1 MNPLQLEVIATQ
13 QHALDLARA
22 QTRRDAA
29 GRSLQPAFGER
40 LGRLLVGAGSRLI
53 AHGER

>member
-1 MNPLQLEVIATQ
+1 MNPLQLEGIATQ

-22 QTRRDAA
+22 QAQRDAA
-29 GRSLQPAFGER
+29 GRSLQPAFSAR

-53 AHGER
+53 ALGER